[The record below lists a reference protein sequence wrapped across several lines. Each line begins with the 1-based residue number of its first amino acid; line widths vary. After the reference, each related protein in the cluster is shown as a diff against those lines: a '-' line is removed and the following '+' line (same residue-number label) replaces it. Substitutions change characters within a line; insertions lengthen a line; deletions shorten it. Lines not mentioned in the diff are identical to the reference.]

1 MADEAEKSIGCPD
14 AGAVSL
20 AMIAGCV
27 AATLAKA
34 RCPSAVSGLP
44 DSAGL
49 ICAFLGNELW
59 HGNARSRFDDGP
71 VMTADIFDSC

>member
-27 AATLAKA
+27 AATLAQA
-34 RCPSAVSGLP
+34 RCPSPVVFEGDLRRRI
-44 DSAGL
+44 DRIGTG
-49 ICAFLGNELW
+49 GN
-59 HGNARSRFDDGP
+59 G
-71 VMTADIFDSC
+71 